1 MRRRVRRV
9 HFPALLLSLLGLAKV
24 TFAQDGDAPAA
35 APAGAGAPTMV
46 ETQGEPTVTTS
57 TQNIVNWGL
66 PQAGFNPDAHLG
78 SGSRAK
84 TDISQGDT
92 FDLGQDSGRVQTLR
106 GNADAAGV
114 FYAASSNAGM
124 YTVKS
129 GDTLSKIAEQAFGQR
144 LMWPKL
150 WSLNPQIQN
159 PHWIYPGDQVM
170 LSANATS
177 NPAQQ
182 SRVLG
187 SGAPVGRPQL
197 IHHQTVFLRRL
208 GYIDDP
214 REGVMGEV
222 VGARESVQMISQE
235 QNVYLEL
242 RSDATLHEGQDL
254 TIFSTVRNPP
264 KVRGARRP
272 PGQLVHIL
280 GTARVEYWNPKT
292 RVARARVTEAIDV
305 IERGAKVG
313 KVGREHVVV
322 APSPAAK
329 NVSARI
335 LTSLYPNE
343 FMGQHDVLFID
354 RGTEDGLTE
363 GNRLFVIRRGDTW
376 RRTLSTTSDEAASS
390 INIQSDE
397 DVDVKRTPLH
407 GDEQDFPEEIVA
419 ELRVIKSHRFSSLV
433 TVIQSKVEVEPG
445 DRAVARVGF

>member
-1 MRRRVRRV
+1 MKRSVSHVRLL
-9 HFPALLLSLLGLAKV
+9 ALTLSLVGGAPQVLAQ
-24 TFAQDGDAPAA
+24 TEDGAGGDAPADQE
-35 APAGAGAPTMV
+35 PVTV
-46 ETQGEPTVTTS
+46 QGSST
-57 TQNIVNWGL
+57 TQNTVNWGL
-66 PQAGFNPDAHLG
+66 PQSGFDPNAHLG
-78 SGSRAK
+78 SSSRAK
-84 TDISQGDT
+84 VDINEADT
-92 FDLGQDSGRVQTLR
+92 FDLGEDSGKSTTLR
-106 GNADAAGV
+106 GNVDAAGV
-114 FYAASSNAGM
+114 FNSGSSAAGM
-124 YTVKS
+124 YTVKA

-170 LSANATS
+170 LSPAGAGS
-177 NPAQQ
+177 NAQQ

-187 SGAPVGRPQL
+187 TGAPIGRAQL
-197 IHHQTVFLRRL
+197 VHHQTLFLRRL
-208 GYIDDP
+208 AYIDDP

-222 VGARESVQMISQE
+222 VGAREGVQMISQE

-242 RSDATLHEGQDL
+242 RPNTPLHEGQEL
-254 TIFSTVRNPP
+254 TIFDAVRNPP

-272 PGQLVHIL
+272 PGQIVAIL
-280 GTARVEYWNPKT
+280 GTARVEYFNPKT
-292 RVARARVTEAIDV
+292 RVARARVTEAVDV

-313 KVGREHVVV
+313 QVGREHVVV
-322 APSPAAK
+322 PPSPATK
-329 NVSARI
+329 NVVARV

-376 RRTLSTTSDEAASS
+376 RRTLSTTTDEAANS

-397 DVDVKRTPLH
+397 RVEVQATPLH
-407 GDEQDFPEEIVA
+407 GDEQTFPEEIVA
-419 ELRVIKSHRFSSLV
+419 ELRVVKAHRYSSLV
-433 TVIQSKVEVEPG
+433 AVIQAKVEVEPG